1 MTLIEQQIV
10 FEEEEKRKKELK
22 KNQGVLEALGIS
34 YQQKLGISPPRK
46 ESPSQGLL
54 DQKGKTPNENY
65 GEHVRM
71 NYDPNRSTMGSVWND
86 FGGIIRQKF
95 LDQGED
101 VPRKKL
107 FPSDV
112 NLYSTENMTF
122 NQPLDTVSESD
133 GLTQGDY
140 QEQQALQKMGE
151 TEWRLRDDGRLGAA
165 GLANPSNELYFG
177 FTNPSGYNESHLG
190 ISKQGADMST
200 PKTIE
205 EYDRSGNLINSVNMR
220 TDNVTGHEYAHYIGN
235 YFSNGNHSLSDITED
250 LMLNDTNG
258 VPTQAELM
266 EAWMNDPRT
275 EHLDVFDK
283 LNTKPVSAKVNP
295 RAILGKFYTTSLIEE
310 GGNFENMR
318 ENIARSL
325 QGFFGDEYF
334 NQGHGIL
341 VTDQKKDVM
350 SALAKLLNNIPR

>member
-1 MTLIEQQIV
+1 MTLIEQQII
-10 FEEEEKRKKELK
+10 FEEEEKRKEKLK
-22 KNQGVLEALGIS
+22 QNQGVLEALGIN
-34 YQQKLGISPPRK
+34 YQQRLGTNPPKK
-46 ESPSQGLL
+46 ESSSQGLL

-65 GEHVRM
+65 GENVRM
-71 NYDPNRSTMGSVWND
+71 NYDPKRSTMGSVWND

-122 NQPLDTVSESD
+122 NQPL
-133 GLTQGDY
+133 GDY

-151 TEWRLRDDGRLGAA
+151 TEWRLRDDGKLGAA
-165 GLANPSNELYFG
+165 GMANPSNEIFFG
-177 FTNPSGYNESHLG
+177 LTNPSGDNESHLG
-190 ISKQGADMST
+190 VSQQGAFLSSPQNIEVFNGKNKI
-200 PKTIE
+200 PKKFQMPI
-205 EYDRSGNLINSVNMR
+205 S
-220 TDNVTGHEYAHYIGN
+220 NVTGHEYAHYIGN
-235 YFSNGNHSLSDITED
+235 YFSDGNYSLSDITED

-325 QGFFGDEYF
+325 QGFFGDNFRNE
-334 NQGHGIL
+334 GHGLL

-350 SALAKLLNNIPR
+350 SALAKLLNNIPK